1 MRALVF
7 CALVL
12 GAIQP
17 ASGLAAQSQDE
28 CPEGTLWEPYDEVC
42 AEVRDVR
49 DQFMPQMAEP
59 AADSPSS
66 KIEFD
71 QQHILTGDWLES
83 DVEGLPV
90 PGGLAVGITYR
101 ELVALNSG
109 RLHTKM
115 FVHPDGLEPDADLPM
130 LYTTATSHMH
140 HGLELVGIYSRNNPN
155 LGQLGLF
162 AWPCLPDYPCPDG
175 DTSPGWQWFIGLPT
189 LACNISNGVDQG
201 GHAQLL
207 LYYANH
213 TDKLDEGEP
222 PQWKSAVYLWNYC
235 DSAWDLAWEHTYRED
250 KLDCSAPGS
259 GCAWWGPGLEI
270 FGEDPYP
277 QIAELGYEDSLLY
290 HDGVWS
296 ELRWPEAGFRD
307 PADWAPTTPWQLF
320 HLDPNRS
327 YGAGNW
333 IDVNDAPLIEGQEP
347 LATLED
353 NALTIS
359 ADSLLINDPDVD
371 PGYHV
376 AYELTLYDGV
386 NYTQSGRQVTPAAD
400 FSGLLTV
407 PVSASDGAAD
417 SPSFQMQIDVMPVND
432 PPVIAGQN
440 PLQTLERT
448 PLTITTQD
456 LDIDDVDNAVSDLA
470 VFVQDGAGYLRVG
483 NTITPELGIVGDLPV
498 EVVVSDGELES
509 ETFMV
514 LVFVTSD
521 VTPPEL
527 TLLGSPRVT
536 LTVGD
541 AYHDSGATAVDDLD
555 GDITDR
561 IITDNRVNISLAG
574 TYTVAYSVSD
584 LAGNSASA
592 TRTVIVTAKA
602 KRRSGGG
609 SISFLLITFLLL
621 ISVYRPLDDPSS

>member
-17 ASGLAAQSQDE
+17 ASRLAAQSQDE
-28 CPEGTLWEPYDEVC
+28 CPEGTLWEPYAAIC

-49 DQFMPQMAEP
+49 DQFMPPLAESIGP
-59 AADSPSS
+59 QDLL
-66 KIEFD
+66 
-71 QQHILTGDWLES
+71 QS
-83 DVEGLPV
+83 DVDDLPV
-90 PGGLAVGITYR
+90 PGGLAVGTTYR
-101 ELVALNSG
+101 PEQLVALNAG

-115 FVHPDGLEPDADLPM
+115 FVHPDGLQPDGDLPF
-130 LYTTATSHMH
+130 LATVARNRVH
-140 HGLELVGIYSRNNPN
+140 HGPEVVGVYSPNNHTNPGG
-155 LGQLGLF
+155 GQLGLF
-162 AWPCLPDYPCPDG
+162 GWSCLTDYPCPGG
-175 DTSPGWQWFIGLPT
+175 DTSPAWQWFIALPT
-189 LACNISNGVDQG
+189 LACNITQAVDQG
-201 GHAQLL
+201 GHAQKL

-213 TDKLDEGEP
+213 TDKLDEGAP
-222 PQWKSAVYLWNYC
+222 PLWKDAVYLWNYC
-235 DSAWDLAWEHTYRED
+235 DAAWDLAWEHTYREV
-250 KLDCSAPGS
+250 KVDCSVPGE
-259 GCAWWGPGLEI
+259 GCAWWGPGIEI
-270 FGEDPYP
+270 FGADPYP

-386 NYTQSGRQVTPAAD
+386 NYTQSGRRVTPAAN

-407 PVSASDGAAD
+407 PISASDGAAD
-417 SPSFQMQIDVMPVND
+417 SPTFQMQIDVMPVND
-432 PPVIAGQN
+432 PPVITGQN

-609 SISFLLITFLLL
+609 GTDFLLIALLLL
-621 ISVYRPLDDPSS
+621 IGIYRPLDDPNS